1 MNRGRQTGSGPGSLG
16 AVRSVFLREHP
27 EFGIPDLKILNSA
40 RKPVKKKEEI
50 QILRGI
56 KDLEHIA
63 PKRKALYQKEAFDG
77 EYSDSLREKRA

>member
-1 MNRGRQTGSGPGSLG
+1 MNRGETNRERAGQLRSCPVRFFEG
-16 AVRSVFLREHP
+16 AS
-27 EFGIPDLKILNSA
+27 GIPDPKVLNSA

-63 PKRKALYQKEAFDG
+63 PKRKALYQKEAFDE

>member
-1 MNRGRQTGSGPGSLG
+1 
-16 AVRSVFLREHP
+16 LREHP
-27 EFGIPDLKILNSA
+27 EFGIPDPKILNSA

-63 PKRKALYQKEAFDG
+63 RGEKGTLPKGGFRWRILGF
-77 EYSDSLREKRA
+77 S

>member
-1 MNRGRQTGSGPGSLG
+1 MNRGETNRERAGQLRSCPVRFFEGASEIRNPGSEN
-16 AVRSVFLREHP
+16 F
-27 EFGIPDLKILNSA
+27 NSA

>member
-1 MNRGRQTGSGPGSLG
+1 M
-16 AVRSVFLREHP
+16 REHP
-27 EFGIPDLKILNSA
+27 EFGIPDPKILNSA